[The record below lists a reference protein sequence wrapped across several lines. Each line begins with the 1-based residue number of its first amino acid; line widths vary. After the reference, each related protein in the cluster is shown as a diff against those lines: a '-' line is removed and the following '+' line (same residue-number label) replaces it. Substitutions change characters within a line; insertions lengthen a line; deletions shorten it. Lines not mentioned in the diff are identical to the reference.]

1 MTQIRLLLS
10 AVQYFTRV
18 PVPRWVGHA
27 REQLTSA
34 ARYLPAVGLL
44 VGVAGAAVFWLASL
58 VFPAP
63 LPAILS
69 TTVTILMT
77 GAFHEDGLADTFDGL
92 GGGLTRERAL
102 EIMKDSRVGAFG
114 VIALVLVLALKIAA
128 LSVLPLQTALL
139 AIVAGHTVSRFCAVV
154 VLFVGKYV
162 GDSDSSRAAA
172 LVRLSGSGLVV
183 AGIVGLA
190 PLALLGLQAL
200 IGLAAAGVAL
210 IVLHRWCTN
219 RIGGFTGDTLGATQQ
234 ITEVTL
240 YLGVYLGTGLAI
252 PAF

>member
-44 VGVAGAAVFWLASL
+44 VGAAGAAVFWLASL
-58 VFPAP
+58 AFPAP

-128 LSVLPLQTALL
+128 LSVLPAQTAVF
-139 AIVAGHTVSRFCAVV
+139 AIVAGHTLSRFCAVV

-190 PLALLGLQAL
+190 PLVLLGLQAL
-200 IGLAAAGVAL
+200 IGLAAASVAL
-210 IVLHRWCTN
+210 IVLYRWYTN

-234 ITEVTL
+234 ITEV
-240 YLGVYLGTGLAI
+240 VFYLGTGLAI
-252 PAF
+252 RAV